1 MNEARIYEKLES
13 LRESYLDDLPMPK
26 NESDVEL
33 DGQMFTQR
41 VWTEPHENGKLVV
54 FMFESNKIIYSKA
67 FCLGL
72 KINEN
77 GAAENLSN
85 EQLWDIGIP

>member
-1 MNEARIYEKLES
+1 MDEAQIYDKLES
-13 LRESYLDDLPMPK
+13 LRESYLDDSPMPN
-26 NESDVEL
+26 NEADIEL
-33 DGQMFTQR
+33 DGRKFTQR
-41 VWTEPHENGKLVV
+41 VWAEPHENGKLVV
-54 FMFESNKIIYSKA
+54 FMLESDKAVYSNA

-72 KINEN
+72 KINED